1 MLSFVNGIDVLTGTR
16 WLQHDTNIA
25 LASFVSRLY
34 WSRFG
39 VAPGTGIETLRHATI
54 AAAWLGMIGLTC
66 LATLRNAPA
75 EDRDSR
81 LFALW
86 VATAIALSPTAWIHY
101 MVLLFIPF
109 ARIFSS
115 ASRGRRNRGAITLA
129 AASYTLLMVVCPGGC
144 ITRFIP
150 YTTTL
155 SLLLAWAAAL
165 AFAMSCDAGE
175 SVNPPGAHPHFA

>member
-1 MLSFVNGIDVLTGTR
+1 
-16 WLQHDTNIA
+16 
-25 LASFVSRLY
+25 

-39 VAPGTGIETLRHATI
+39 VAPETGIETLRHATI

-75 EDRDSR
+75 QDHNSR

-115 ASRGRRNRGAITLA
+115 ASRSRPNRGAITLA
-129 AASYTLLMVVCPGGC
+129 VASYTLLIAVCPGGC
-144 ITRFIP
+144 ITRF
-150 YTTTL
+150 
-155 SLLLAWAAAL
+155 
-165 AFAMSCDAGE
+165 
-175 SVNPPGAHPHFA
+175 